1 VNSEEPP
8 VSEPTPE
15 TEIDTSVPDSA
26 RMYDWY
32 LGGKNHYVV
41 DEELGRKVVS
51 IWPGIR
57 SAARANRDFV
67 MRSARHLAAEAG
79 IRQFLDVGT
88 GIPTPPNLHEIV
100 QREAAES
107 RVVYVDN
114 RLIVLRYAQA
124 LLHSTPEG
132 RTAYLHADVT
142 DPDSVLNAPDVLETL
157 DLSRPLALSLNALL
171 HYVPGEQR
179 PYEVVSRLVAA
190 LPSGSYLTL
199 SHVTSDFDPETF
211 ERLRSQGA
219 NWRGPA
225 GQIRE
230 GPEIARFFDGLELVE
245 PGLVPAH
252 RWRPDDASG
261 TYTDAEVSMYAGV
274 ARVP

>member
-1 VNSEEPP
+1 VPGT
-8 VSEPTPE
+8 TPE
-15 TEIDTSVPDSA
+15 TEIDTSVPDPA

-41 DEELGRKVVS
+41 DEELGRKVVG

-67 MRSARHLAAEAG
+67 MRSARFLAAEAG
-79 IRQFLDVGT
+79 IRQFLDIGT

-100 QREAAES
+100 QHEAPES

-132 RTAYLHADVT
+132 RTAYLHADIT
-142 DPDSVLNAPDVLETL
+142 DPDSVLAAPDVRETL

-171 HYVPGEQR
+171 HYVPDEQR
-179 PYEVVSRLVAA
+179 PYEVVSRLVEA

-211 ERLRSQGA
+211 ERLMDLGS

-225 GQIRE
+225 GQIRKRA
-230 GPEIARFFDGLELVE
+230 EIVRFFEGLEVVE
-245 PGLVPAH
+245 PGLVAPH
-252 RWRPDDASG
+252 RWRAEAAGAGDF
-261 TYTDAEVSMYAGV
+261 TDAEVSMYAGV

>member
-1 VNSEEPP
+1 
-8 VSEPTPE
+8 
-15 TEIDTSVPDSA
+15 
-26 RMYDWY
+26 
-32 LGGKNHYVV
+32 
-41 DEELGRKVVS
+41 
-51 IWPGIR
+51 
-57 SAARANRDFV
+57 
-67 MRSARHLAAEAG
+67 
-79 IRQFLDVGT
+79 
-88 GIPTPPNLHEIV
+88 
-100 QREAAES
+100 
-107 RVVYVDN
+107 VYVDN

-142 DPDSVLNAPDVLETL
+142 DPDSVLGAPDVLETL

-171 HYVPGEQR
+171 HYVPDDQR

-199 SHVTSDFDPETF
+199 THVTSDFDPETF
-211 ERLRSQGA
+211 ERLMDVGS

-230 GPEIARFFDGLELVE
+230 HAEIVRFFDGLELVE
-245 PGLVPAH
+245 PGLVAPH
-252 RWRPDDASG
+252 RWRAEAAG
-261 TYTDAEVSMYAGV
+261 AGEFTDAEVSMYAGV